1 MANRRLISI
10 DLEGDTLP
18 ERVLGALDDQFIS
31 TVDLDNELSGLAPS
45 ATTVF
50 SVNGVTPVDGNVT
63 LPWTT
68 PTGGI
73 PETDLAQIVQDKLN
87 AVKKPVGGWAK
98 ADLETV
104 VQTSLS
110 KADTAVQPAALN
122 SYAPKASPAFTGN
135 PTAPTQLATD
145 NSTRLA
151 TTAYVTRAITN
162 IQLVPGPEG
171 PQGPIG
177 PEGPQGEQGIQG
189 EVGPVG
195 PQGPKGDKGDQGI
208 QGIQGEKGDTGDTGP
223 IGPIGPIG
231 PQGDKGD
238 KGDKGDGLELSGAV
252 DTYASLPTDAPIGAT
267 WMVSSE
273 GRLYTMTASGW
284 PAEGTGGLI
293 QGPQG
298 PEGPQG
304 IQGPQGPKGDTGDT
318 GPVGPEGPQ
327 GIQGDPG
334 PKGDPG
340 PQGPQ
345 GPKGDR
351 GLKGDKGDTGDTGPQ
366 GIQGPKGD
374 KGDTGNTG
382 ATGAPGP
389 KGDRG
394 EAGLVWR
401 GTYSSGTAYA
411 QHDAVTYGGSS
422 YRAKVASTGQSVTN
436 STYWELLASKGAT
449 GDQGIPGVQGPQ
461 GDPGPKGDKGDK
473 GDTGA
478 TGPAGTTTWAGIT
491 DKPSTFT
498 PSAHTHAVADVTG
511 LQAALDAK
519 AAASHTHTVADITAT
534 GTRGATTF
542 LRGDGAWVVPTNTTY
557 ALMTQAVAEAGT
569 STTANSINAAV
580 LKGAIQRWAT
590 GAYATA
596 ITDTGQSL
604 NSAADAAAARTAIG
618 AVASTDPRLTDAR
631 TPTAHTHAVSDVTGL
646 QAALDA
652 KLNQSQVDA
661 RVQVGVDALVASAPG
676 TLDTLNELAAAL
688 GNDPN
693 FATTV
698 TNQIAGKANATHT
711 HVATDISDST
721 TTGRSVLTAAS
732 AAAARTA
739 IGAGTSSLALGTTSS
754 TAKAGNYVP
763 AWSEVTGKPSTFA
776 PSAHVHAISDI
787 TSLQTALDGKVGASD
802 SRLSDAR
809 TPTAHTHLWAD
820 ITDKPTTFTPA
831 THSHA
836 WSEITGKPTTFTP
849 ATHTHAISD
858 VTNLQTA
865 LDGKVGTGDSRLS
878 DSRTPLAHTHGI
890 SDLTTTGTRSSS
902 TYLRGDGTWA
912 TPPDNNTTYPAMSQA
927 LAEGGV
933 STTQSTISA
942 AVLKAGIVAN
952 TENKVNSVEGT
963 LSIWRGPKSSL
974 PTTKDANTIYF
985 AWEG

>member
-18 ERVLGALDDQFIS
+18 ERVLRALDDQFIS
-31 TVDLDNELSGLAPS
+31 TVDLDNELSGFAPS

-461 GDPGPKGDKGDK
+461 GDPGPKGDTGPQGLKGDK
-473 GDTGA
+473 GDTGIQGPQGPKGDKGDTGNTGPIGLTGPEGPEGPQGIQGPQGPKGDKGD
-478 TGPAGTTTWAGIT
+478 TGPAGTTSWTGIT
-491 DKPSTFT
+491 DKPSSFT
-498 PSAHTHAVADVTG
+498 PSAHSHPISQVTG
-511 LQAALDAK
+511 LQAALDGK
-519 AAASHTHTVADITAT
+519 AATSHTH
-534 GTRGATTF
+534 
-542 LRGDGAWVVPTNTTY
+542 
-557 ALMTQAVAEAGT
+557 
-569 STTANSINAAV
+569 STTQI
-580 LKGAIQRWAT
+580 
-590 GAYATA
+590 
-596 ITDTGQSL
+596 
-604 NSAADAAAARTAIG
+604 
-618 AVASTDPRLTDAR
+618 
-631 TPTAHTHAVSDVTGL
+631 TGL
-646 QAALDA
+646 DDALES